1 LKLPLVLIYG
11 HYSIPVV
18 TSKLPEGD
26 FGEFSFF
33 PYPRISINLRLREEV
48 ETSTILHEVMEM
60 ISEINGLN
68 LDESQ
73 IRTLEVGLMTV
84 FLQNR
89 WLVDRLRKSQQEPIT
104 DHLDWPPSQSL
115 PDSPEAL

>member
-1 LKLPLVLIYG
+1 MIIRYA
-11 HYSIPVV
+11 HYCVPVV
-18 TSKLPEGD
+18 ISKLPEDD

-33 PYPRISINLRLREEV
+33 PHPQIKVNSCLRPEV

-60 ISEINGLN
+60 LSDIHGLN

-73 IRTLEVGLMTV
+73 IRTLEVGLMSV
-84 FLQNR
+84 FLQNP
-89 WLVDRLRKSQQEPIT
+89 WLTARLRQSQQEPIT
-104 DHLDWPPSQSL
+104 DVRDWPPSQTL